1 MVCIDTDIIIQ
12 YLKGEEKADK
22 KINELI
28 EKDELTTTTSINVFE
43 LYKGGR
49 ASSEE
54 LEIISNFLSYFSVY
68 DFDIKASKKSAEIFN
83 SLKKQGKE
91 IDPLDLMIASI
102 AITKNQKLLTGN
114 IKHFNRLSDLELEP
128 Y

>member
-12 YLKGEEKADK
+12 YLKGDEKADK

-28 EKDELTTTTSINVFE
+28 DKEELITTSINVFE
-43 LYKGGR
+43 LYKGGGR

-54 LEIISNFLSYFSVY
+54 LDIISNFLTNFKIL
-68 DFDIKASKKSAEIFN
+68 DFDSESSKKSAEIFN
-83 SLKKQGKE
+83 ELKKQGKE
-91 IDPLDLMIASI
+91 VDPLDLMIASI

-114 IKHFNRLSDLELEP
+114 TKHFNRIPDLELED